1 MVSGSIEP
9 LLTSAG
15 VQSARSLSTQG
26 AKSIMCRDHTKF
38 GRRSGTPLCDLEPI
52 DTIVTDSQAPVE
64 LVQAL
69 LDRGIEVVVATN
81 APD

>member
-1 MVSGSIEP
+1 
-9 LLTSAG
+9 
-15 VQSARSLSTQG
+15 
-26 AKSIMCRDHTKF
+26 MCRDHTKF